1 MNIIPAVT
9 ITNLEGSKSYDLFS
23 LLLKERIILLTGEIT
38 DELAT
43 LISSE
48 LIYLNAIS
56 PNEKIIMYINSPGG
70 SVSAGLAI
78 YDIMKTIKAPIETI
92 GFGLCASMGAFILSS
107 GNIRKA
113 HENCEIMIHQPL
125 GSTNG
130 QVTDLEIMTNRFIY
144 LKKRLND
151 ILSKNT
157 KQPLSKIINDTDRN
171 FFMSSYTAKEYNLI
185 DEVIKHLDS

>member
-9 ITNLEGSKSYDLFS
+9 ITNFEGSKSYDLFS
-23 LLLKERIILLTGEIT
+23 LLLKERIILITGEIT
-38 DELAT
+38 DETAS

-56 PNEKIIMYINSPGG
+56 KKEKITMYINSPGG

-78 YDIMKTIKAPIETI
+78 YDIMKTISAPIETI
-92 GFGLCASMGAFILSS
+92 GFGLFASMAAFLLSS

-130 QVTDLEIMTNRFIY
+130 QVTDLEIMTNRFKY

-157 KQPLSKIINDTDRN
+157 KQPLSKIIKDTDRN
-171 FFMSSYTAKEYNLI
+171 YFMSSLEAKNYHLI
-185 DEVIKHLDS
+185 DEVIKHRDS